1 MLLAGSFASL
11 TGSETFCSFCAI
23 GTNSLMTFPF
33 RILSKEEVFVL
44 RCCCCNSGVDLL
56 KSELLFGL
64 LGADGGCGWLM
75 RERGSCCI
83 GFRKPLLTNGFLR
96 LNDLLSSLGFI
107 TNLGYEGST
116 SDCTRYR

>member
-23 GTNSLMTFPF
+23 GTNSLITFPF
-33 RILSKEEVFVL
+33 RILSREEAFVL
-44 RCCCCNSGVDLL
+44 RCCCCKSGVGLL

-64 LGADGGCGWLM
+64 LAADGGCGWLM

-96 LNDLLSSLGFI
+96 LNDLLSSLEFI